1 MAAQETHVTQA
12 DLRREA
18 EKIARENADQP
29 PENLLAMSL
38 EETRHALHE
47 LRVHQIELEMQND
60 ALRRTQGELVD
71 SQARYF
77 DLYNLTPV
85 GYVTVS
91 EKRLIID
98 ANLTAATLLGMTRI
112 TLAGQRL
119 ACFIH
124 EKDQDIYYRSC

>member
-60 ALRRTQGELVD
+60 ALRRTQ
-71 SQARYF
+71 
-77 DLYNLTPV
+77 
-85 GYVTVS
+85 
-91 EKRLIID
+91 
-98 ANLTAATLLGMTRI
+98 
-112 TLAGQRL
+112 
-119 ACFIH
+119 
-124 EKDQDIYYRSC
+124 